1 MKKIVLL
8 SIMLLCSC
16 FAFSQERAE
25 NGKGYQGYVELGY
38 SSSRWMVPD
47 GQLYARMQSAHIIN
61 GYRFNPYFYMGAGF
75 GFWAIDWDYLV
86 VPFFLNLRTDI
97 PGNRKV
103 SPYLSLDLG
112 AVFPVKEND
121 HKAGTIN
128 PTLGANIR
136 LSEKYAI
143 HVGVNYCILWTR
155 LSELDL
161 RAASLG
167 IKVGFSF

>member
-1 MKKIVLL
+1 
-8 SIMLLCSC
+8 
-16 FAFSQERAE
+16 
-25 NGKGYQGYVELGY
+25 
-38 SSSRWMVPD
+38 
-47 GQLYARMQSAHIIN
+47 MQSAHIIN